1 MELKEFMGVFRPI
14 NNDIKFL
21 AGAAGVTDV
30 HVQMAATIEEEVREF
45 AVAMKNKFG
54 KKRKHKIQNF
64 RVPEK
69 IVNNLQELWD
79 ILPKTFF
86 VL

>member
-14 NNDIKFL
+14 NNDIKFF
-21 AGAAGVTDV
+21 AGAAGVTEV
-30 HVQMAATIEEEVREF
+30 HVQMAATIEEEVRKF

-64 RVPEK
+64 RVPER
-69 IVNNLQELWD
+69 IVNNLRELVD
-79 ILPKTFF
+79 NLPKTFF